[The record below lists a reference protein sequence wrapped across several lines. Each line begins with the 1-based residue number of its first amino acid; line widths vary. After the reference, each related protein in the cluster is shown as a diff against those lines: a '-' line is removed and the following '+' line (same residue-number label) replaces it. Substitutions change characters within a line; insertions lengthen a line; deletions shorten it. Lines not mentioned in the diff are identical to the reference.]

1 MINLVYP
8 NLFLFLYD
16 LREGLGEDSESLTA
30 NQKDFAAKLPTNIR
44 SSLFNRDSVFESEYL
59 ELLTNGF
66 EGFTDSDKP
75 FEGCYYP
82 VRLNNNTYGLLLGCS
97 FKEDRTPHPVSC
109 LAQFQAKINEKLNN
123 QHPNIGQT
131 WLIVTEMNN
140 QNISPEEVAKKCC
153 QSLNI
158 GLKWERDLP
167 GEGSFLGG
175 SIFELSRYQPLMQE
189 STQDSTLPTIQQLQE
204 NIHLIIAVMPSSDAV
219 KKVGGDFNTELLR
232 LFCYRHRVFW
242 AYAQSRY
249 LKKQLKKDFTF
260 IKKLADNINSQ
271 NLKQLRKTVVDAQN
285 ILPKYTTKLNYL
297 DAQIRTIEINAINYS
312 RRIGTIADRLNQ
324 IQTQSGQN
332 PIAQILPILS
342 WFQSATATSN
352 PTSTNPTPLLSQ
364 IANWQHP
371 YDLKFLK
378 KFSEDVEEKYQL
390 QVQKDYANLSPGL
403 QLLQDLINSSRAIT
417 EIEQAERDRTFQNTV
432 GILGAGLAV
441 GSIVASIEIP
451 TGEKDNFLNPP
462 LDLALSTLHIPGA
475 WLPFAI
481 KITFSLSA
489 AIAAGFFTAILI
501 WLGQRR
507 LKK

>member
-16 LREGLGEDSESLTA
+16 LREGLGDDSQSLTA
-30 NQKDFAAKLPTNIR
+30 NQKDFVAKFPTNIR
-44 SSLFNRDSVFESEYL
+44 SSLFNGDSVFESEYL
-59 ELLTNGF
+59 ELLTNKF

-75 FEGCYYP
+75 FEGYYYP
-82 VRLNNNTYGLLLGCS
+82 VRLNDTYGLLLGCS
-97 FKEDRTPHPVSC
+97 FKEDRTPHSVSC
-109 LAQFQAKINEKLNN
+109 LAQFQAKIKEKLNN

-131 WLIVTEMNN
+131 WLIVTEMDN

-158 GLKWERDLP
+158 GLKWERDFQ
-167 GEGSFLGG
+167 GKGSFLGG
-175 SIFELSRYQPLMQE
+175 SIFELSRYQLLMQE
-189 STQDSTLPTIQQLQE
+189 STQDSTPRTIQQIQE
-204 NIHLIIAVMPSSDAV
+204 NIHLLIAVMPSSDAAKTV
-219 KKVGGDFNTELLR
+219 WEDFNTELLP
-232 LFCYRHRVFW
+232 LFCYRHKVFW
-242 AYAQSRY
+242 AYAQSSY
-249 LKKQLKKDFTF
+249 LKQQLKKDFRV
-260 IKKLADNINSQ
+260 INQLVGNIYSQ

-285 ILPKYTTKLNYL
+285 ILLKYTTKLNYL

-312 RRIGTIADRLNQ
+312 RRIGTIGDRLNQ
-324 IQTQSGQN
+324 IPTQNGQN
-332 PIAQILPILS
+332 TIAQILPC
-342 WFQSATATSN
+342 
-352 PTSTNPTPLLSQ
+352 
-364 IANWQHP
+364 
-371 YDLKFLK
+371 DLKFLE
-378 KFSEDVEEKYQL
+378 KFSKDVEEKYQL

-451 TGEKDNFLNPP
+451 TCEKDNFLNPH
-462 LDLALSTLHIPGA
+462 LNSALWTLHIPSA

-489 AIAAGFFTAILI
+489 ALAAMLLTATLI
-501 WLGQRR
+501 WLGQLRV
-507 LKK
+507 KK

>member
-16 LREGLGEDSESLTA
+16 LREGLGDDSQSLTA
-30 NQKDFAAKLPTNIR
+30 NQKDFVAKFPTNIR
-44 SSLFNRDSVFESEYL
+44 SSLFSHDSVFESEYL
-59 ELLTNGF
+59 ELLTNRF
-66 EGFTDSDKP
+66 ERFTDSDKP
-75 FEGCYYP
+75 FEGYYYP
-82 VRLNNNTYGLLLGCS
+82 VRLNDTYGLLLGCS

-131 WLIVTEMNN
+131 WLIVTEIDNP
-140 QNISPEEVAKKCC
+140 NISPEEVAKECC

-175 SIFELSRYQPLMQE
+175 SIFELSRYQLLMQE
-189 STQDSTLPTIQQLQE
+189 STQDSTPPTIQQLQE
-204 NIHLIIAVMPSSDAV
+204 NIHLIIAIMPNSDAA
-219 KKVGGDFNTELLR
+219 KKIGEDFSTELLP
-232 LFCYRHRVFW
+232 LFCYRHKVFW

-249 LKKQLKKDFTF
+249 LKEQLKKDFTV
-260 IKKLADNINSQ
+260 INKLAANINSQ
-271 NLKQLRKTVVDAQN
+271 NLKLLRKTVVDAQN
-285 ILPKYTTKLNYL
+285 ILPKYTTQLNYL

-312 RRIGTIADRLNQ
+312 RRIGTIGDRLNQ
-324 IQTQSGQN
+324 IQTQNGHN

-371 YDLKFLK
+371 CDLKFLE
-378 KFSEDVEEKYQL
+378 KFSKDVEEKYQL

-432 GILGAGLAV
+432 GIIGAGLAV

-451 TGEKDNFLNPP
+451 TCEKDNFLNPH
-462 LDLALSTLHIPGA
+462 LNSALWTLHIPGA

-489 AIAAGFFTAILI
+489 AIAAGLFTATLI
-501 WLGQRR
+501 WIVQRW

>member
-16 LREGLGEDSESLTA
+16 LREGLGDDSQSLMM
-30 NQKDFAAKLPTNIR
+30 NRENFASKFPTNIR
-44 SSLFNRDSVFESEYL
+44 SSLFNGDSVFESEYL
-59 ELLTNGF
+59 ELLTNKF
-66 EGFTDSDKP
+66 DDFTDSDKP
-75 FEGCYYP
+75 FEGYYYP
-82 VRLNNNTYGLLLGCS
+82 VRLNDTYGLLLGCS

-131 WLIVTEMNN
+131 WLIVTEMDNP
-140 QNISPEEVAKKCC
+140 NISPEEVAKKCC

-158 GLKWERDLP
+158 GLKWERDFQ
-167 GEGSFLGG
+167 GKGSFLGG
-175 SIFELSRYQPLMQE
+175 SIFELSRYQLLM
-189 STQDSTLPTIQQLQE
+189 QDSTPLTIQQLQE
-204 NIHLIIAVMPSSDAV
+204 NIHLIIALMPSSDTAKTV
-219 KKVGGDFNTELLR
+219 WEDFNTELLR
-232 LFCYRHRVFW
+232 LFCYRHKVFW

-249 LKKQLKKDFTF
+249 LKQQIKKDFTV
-260 IKKLADNINSQ
+260 INQLVGNIYSQ

-312 RRIGTIADRLNQ
+312 RRIGTIGDRLNQ
-324 IQTQSGQN
+324 IQTQNGQN

-364 IANWQHP
+364 IANLQHP
-371 YDLKFLK
+371 YDLKFLE

-432 GILGAGLAV
+432 GIIGAGLAV

-451 TGEKDNFLNPP
+451 TEQNDNFLNPH
-462 LDLALSTLHIPGA
+462 LNSALWTLHIPGA

-489 AIAAGFFTAILI
+489 AIAAGLFTATLI
-501 WLGQRR
+501 WIGQLR

>member
-1 MINLVYP
+1 MINLIYP

-16 LREGLGEDSESLTA
+16 LREGLGEDAQSLTA

-44 SSLFNRDSVFESEYL
+44 LSLFGHDSVFESEYL
-59 ELLTNGF
+59 ELLTNRF

-75 FEGCYYP
+75 FEGYYYP
-82 VRLNNNTYGLLLGCS
+82 VRLNDTYGLLLGCS

-109 LAQFQAKINEKLNN
+109 LAQFQAKIKEKLNN

-131 WLIVTEMNN
+131 WLIVTEMDN

-153 QSLNI
+153 LSLNI
-158 GLKWERDLP
+158 GLQWERDFQ
-167 GEGSFLGG
+167 GKGSFLGG
-175 SIFELSRYQPLMQE
+175 SIFELSRYELRIEE
-189 STQDSTLPTIQQLQE
+189 STQDAKPRTIQQLQE
-204 NIHLIIAVMPSSDAV
+204 NIHLIIAVMPSSDAAKTV
-219 KKVGGDFNTELLR
+219 WEDFNTELLR
-232 LFCYRHRVFW
+232 LFCYRHKVFW

-249 LKKQLKKDFTF
+249 LKQQLKKDFRV
-260 IKKLADNINSQ
+260 INQLVGNIYSQ
-271 NLKQLRKTVVDAQN
+271 NLKQLCKTVVDAHN
-285 ILPKYTTKLNYL
+285 ILPKYTTELNYL

-312 RRIGTIADRLNQ
+312 RRIGTIGDRLNQ
-324 IQTQSGQN
+324 IQTQNAQN

-352 PTSTNPTPLLSQ
+352 PTCTNPTPLLSQ
-364 IANWQHP
+364 IANLQHP
-371 YDLKFLK
+371 CDLKFLE
-378 KFSEDVEEKYQL
+378 KFSEEVEEKYKL

-417 EIEQAERDRTFQNTV
+417 EIEQAQRDRTFQNTV
-432 GILGAGLAV
+432 GIIGAGLAV

-451 TGEKDNFLNPP
+451 TEPNDNFLNPP
-462 LDLALSTLHIPGA
+462 LDLALSTLHIPCA

-489 AIAAGFFTAILI
+489 ALAAGLFTAILI
-501 WLGQRR
+501 WLGQLRR
-507 LKK
+507 KN

>member
-16 LREGLGEDSESLTA
+16 LREGLGEDAQSLTA
-30 NQKDFAAKLPTNIR
+30 NQKNFAAKLPTNIR

-59 ELLTNGF
+59 ELLTNRF
-66 EGFTDSDKP
+66 EGFTENDKP
-75 FEGCYYP
+75 FEGYYLP
-82 VRLNNNTYGLLLGCS
+82 VRLNDTYGLLLGCS
-97 FKEDRTPHPVSC
+97 FKEDRTAHSVSC

-131 WLIVTEMNN
+131 WLIVTEMDNP
-140 QNISPEEVAKKCC
+140 NISPEEVAKKCC

-158 GLKWERDLP
+158 GLKWERDFK
-167 GEGSFLGG
+167 GKGSFLGG
-175 SIFELSRYQPLMQE
+175 SIFELSRYQLLIQE
-189 STQDSTLPTIQQLQE
+189 STQDAKPRTIQEIQE
-204 NIHLIIAVMPSSDAV
+204 NIHLIIALMPSSDAAKTV
-219 KKVGGDFNTELLR
+219 WEDFNTELLR
-232 LFCYRHRVFW
+232 LFCYRHKVFW

-249 LKKQLKKDFTF
+249 LKQQLKKDFRV
-260 IKKLADNINSQ
+260 INQLVGNIYSQ
-271 NLKQLRKTVVDAQN
+271 NLKQLRKTVVDAHN

-312 RRIGTIADRLNQ
+312 RRIGTIGDRLNQ
-324 IQTQSGQN
+324 IQTQNGQN

-364 IANWQHP
+364 LANLQHP
-371 YDLKFLK
+371 YDLKFLE

-417 EIEQAERDRTFQNTV
+417 EIEQAQRDRTFQDTV
-432 GILGAGLAV
+432 GILGA
-441 GSIVASIEIP
+441 
-451 TGEKDNFLNPP
+451 
-462 LDLALSTLHIPGA
+462 
-475 WLPFAI
+475 
-481 KITFSLSA
+481 
-489 AIAAGFFTAILI
+489 
-501 WLGQRR
+501 
-507 LKK
+507 

>member
-16 LREGLGEDSESLTA
+16 LGEGLGEDSQSLTT
-30 NQKDFAAKLPTNIR
+30 NRENFAAKFPTNIR
-44 SSLFNRDSVFESEYL
+44 SSLFNGDSVFESEYL
-59 ELLTNGF
+59 ELLTNRF

-82 VRLNNNTYGLLLGCS
+82 VRLNDTYGLLLGCS
-97 FKEDRTPHPVSC
+97 FKEDRTPHPVTC
-109 LAQFQAKINEKLNN
+109 LAKFQAKIKEKLNN
-123 QHPNIGQT
+123 QYPNIGQT
-131 WLIVTEMNN
+131 WLIVTEMEN

-167 GEGSFLGG
+167 GKGSFLGG
-175 SIFELSRYQPLMQE
+175 SIFELSRYQLLM
-189 STQDSTLPTIQQLQE
+189 QDSTPLTIQQLQE
-204 NIHLIIAVMPSSDAV
+204 NIHLIIALMPSSDAA
-219 KKVGGDFNTELLR
+219 KKVWEDFNTELLP
-232 LFCYRHRVFW
+232 LFCYRHKVFW

-249 LKKQLKKDFTF
+249 LKQQLKKDFTV
-260 IKKLADNINSQ
+260 INQLVGNIYSQ
-271 NLKQLRKTVVDAQN
+271 NLKQLRTTVVDAQN
-285 ILPKYTTKLNYL
+285 ILPKYTIKLNYL
-297 DAQIRTIEINAINYS
+297 DAQIRTIEINAINYT
-312 RRIGTIADRLNQ
+312 RRIGTIGDRLNQ
-324 IQTQSGQN
+324 IQAQNAQN

-352 PTSTNPTPLLSQ
+352 PTSTTPTPLLSQ
-364 IANWQHP
+364 IANLQHP
-371 YDLKFLK
+371 CDLKFLE
-378 KFSEDVEEKYQL
+378 KFSEDVEKKYQL

-417 EIEQAERDRTFQNTV
+417 EIEQAERDRKFQNTV

-451 TGEKDNFLNPP
+451 TDKNDNFLNPP
-462 LDLALSTLHIPGA
+462 LDLALSTLHIPCA

-489 AIAAGFFTAILI
+489 ALAAGLFTAILI
-501 WLGQRR
+501 WLGQHR

>member
-16 LREGLGEDSESLTA
+16 LREGLGEDSQSLTE

-44 SSLFNRDSVFESEYL
+44 SSLFDRDSVFESDYL

-66 EGFTDSDKP
+66 EDFTDSDKP
-75 FEGCYYP
+75 FEGHYYP
-82 VRLNNNTYGLLLGCS
+82 VRLNDTYGLLLGCS
-97 FKEDRTPHPVSC
+97 FQEDRTPHPVTC
-109 LAQFQAKINEKLNN
+109 LAKFQAKIKEKLNN
-123 QHPNIGQT
+123 QYPNIGQT
-131 WLIVTEMNN
+131 WLIVTEMDNP
-140 QNISPEEVAKKCC
+140 NISPEEVAKKCC

-158 GLKWERDLP
+158 GLKWERDFQ
-167 GEGSFLGG
+167 GKGSFLGG
-175 SIFELSRYQPLMQE
+175 SIFELSRYELLMDE
-189 STQDSTLPTIQQLQE
+189 STQNAKPRTIQEIQK
-204 NIHLIIAVMPSSDAV
+204 NIHLIIAVMPSSDAAKIV
-219 KKVGGDFNTELLR
+219 WEDFNTELLR
-232 LFCYRHRVFW
+232 LFCYRHKVFW

-249 LKKQLKKDFTF
+249 LKQQLKKDFRV
-260 IKKLADNINSQ
+260 INQLVGNIGSQ
-271 NLKQLRKTVVDAQN
+271 NLKQLRKTVDDAQK
-285 ILPKYTTKLNYL
+285 ISPKYTIKLNYL

-312 RRIGTIADRLNQ
+312 RRIGTIGDRLNQ
-324 IQTQSGQN
+324 IQAQNGQN

-364 IANWQHP
+364 LANLQHP
-371 YDLKFLK
+371 YDLKFLE
-378 KFSEDVEEKYQL
+378 KFSKDVEEKYQL
-390 QVQKDYANLSPGL
+390 QVQKDYANLSPGS

-417 EIEQAERDRTFQNTV
+417 EIEQAERDRNFQNTV
-432 GILGAGLAV
+432 GIIGAGLAV

-451 TGEKDNFLNPP
+451 TEQNDNFLNPP

-489 AIAAGFFTAILI
+489 ALAAGLFTATLI
-501 WLGQRR
+501 WIGQRR

>member
-16 LREGLGEDSESLTA
+16 LGEGLGEDSQSLTT
-30 NQKDFAAKLPTNIR
+30 NRENFAAKFPTNIR
-44 SSLFNRDSVFESEYL
+44 SSLFNGDSVFESEYL
-59 ELLTNGF
+59 ELLTNRF

-82 VRLNNNTYGLLLGCS
+82 VRLNDTYGLLLGCS
-97 FKEDRTPHPVSC
+97 FKEDRTPHPVTC
-109 LAQFQAKINEKLNN
+109 LAKFQAKIKEKLNN
-123 QHPNIGQT
+123 QYPNIGQT
-131 WLIVTEMNN
+131 WLIVTEMEN

-167 GEGSFLGG
+167 GKGSFLGG
-175 SIFELSRYQPLMQE
+175 SIFELSRYQLLM
-189 STQDSTLPTIQQLQE
+189 QDSTPLTIQQLQE
-204 NIHLIIAVMPSSDAV
+204 NIHLIIALMPSSDAA
-219 KKVGGDFNTELLR
+219 KKVWEDFNTELLP
-232 LFCYRHRVFW
+232 LFCYRHKVLW

-249 LKKQLKKDFTF
+249 LKQHLKKDFTV
-260 IKKLADNINSQ
+260 INQLVGNIFSQ
-271 NLKQLRKTVVDAQN
+271 NLKQLRTTVVDAQN
-285 ILPKYTTKLNYL
+285 ILPKYTIKLNYL
-297 DAQIRTIEINAINYS
+297 DAQIRTIEINAINYT
-312 RRIGTIADRLNQ
+312 RRIGTISDRLNQ
-324 IQTQSGQN
+324 IQTQNGQN

-371 YDLKFLK
+371 CDLKFLE

-432 GILGAGLAV
+432 GIIGAGLAV

-451 TGEKDNFLNPP
+451 TDEKDNFLNPY
-462 LDLALSTLHIPGA
+462 LNSALSTVDIPCA

-489 AIAAGFFTAILI
+489 ALAAGLFTATLI

>member
-16 LREGLGEDSESLTA
+16 LGEGLGEDSQSLTT
-30 NQKDFAAKLPTNIR
+30 NRENFAAKFPTNIR
-44 SSLFNRDSVFESEYL
+44 SSLFNGDSVFESEYL
-59 ELLTNGF
+59 ELLTNRF

-82 VRLNNNTYGLLLGCS
+82 VRLNDTYGLLLGCS
-97 FKEDRTPHPVSC
+97 FKEDRTPHPVTC
-109 LAQFQAKINEKLNN
+109 LAKFQAKIKEKLNN
-123 QHPNIGQT
+123 QYPNIGQT
-131 WLIVTEMNN
+131 WLIVTEMEN

-167 GEGSFLGG
+167 GKGSFLGG
-175 SIFELSRYQPLMQE
+175 SIFELSRYQLLM
-189 STQDSTLPTIQQLQE
+189 QDSTPLTIQQLQE
-204 NIHLIIAVMPSSDAV
+204 NIHLIIALMPSSDAA
-219 KKVGGDFNTELLR
+219 KKVWEDFNTELLP
-232 LFCYRHRVFW
+232 LFCYRHKVLW

-249 LKKQLKKDFTF
+249 LKQQLKKDFTV
-260 IKKLADNINSQ
+260 INQLVGNIYSQ
-271 NLKQLRKTVVDAQN
+271 NLKQLRTTVVDAQN
-285 ILPKYTTKLNYL
+285 ILPKYTIKLNYL

-312 RRIGTIADRLNQ
+312 RRLGTISDRLNQ
-324 IQTQSGQN
+324 IQAQNGQN
-332 PIAQILPILS
+332 PIAQV
-342 WFQSATATSN
+342 
-352 PTSTNPTPLLSQ
+352 
-364 IANWQHP
+364 ANLQHP
-371 YDLKFLK
+371 YDLKFLE
-378 KFSEDVEEKYQL
+378 KFSEDIEKKYQL
-390 QVQKDYANLSPGL
+390 QVQKDYANLSPGS

-417 EIEQAERDRTFQNTV
+417 EIEQAERDRNFQNTV
-432 GILGAGLAV
+432 GIIGAGLAV

-451 TGEKDNFLNPP
+451 TEQNDNFLNPP

-489 AIAAGFFTAILI
+489 ALAAGLFTAIVI
-501 WLGQRR
+501 WLGQPR

>member
-16 LREGLGEDSESLTA
+16 LGEGLGEDSQSLTT
-30 NQKDFAAKLPTNIR
+30 NRENFAAKFPTNIR
-44 SSLFNRDSVFESEYL
+44 SSLFNGDSVFESEYL
-59 ELLTNGF
+59 ELLTNRF

-82 VRLNNNTYGLLLGCS
+82 VRLNDTYGLLLGCS

-131 WLIVTEMNN
+131 WLIVTEMEN

-167 GEGSFLGG
+167 GKGSFLGG
-175 SIFELSRYQPLMQE
+175 SIFELSRYQLLM
-189 STQDSTLPTIQQLQE
+189 QDSTPLTIQQLQE
-204 NIHLIIAVMPSSDAV
+204 NIHLIIALMPSSDAA
-219 KKVGGDFNTELLR
+219 KKVWEDFNTELLP
-232 LFCYRHRVFW
+232 LFCYRHKVFW

-249 LKKQLKKDFTF
+249 LKQQLKKDFTV
-260 IKKLADNINSQ
+260 INQLVGNIYSQ
-271 NLKQLRKTVVDAQN
+271 NLKQLRTTVVDAQN
-285 ILPKYTTKLNYL
+285 ILPKYTIKLNYL

-312 RRIGTIADRLNQ
+312 RRIGTIGDRLNQ
-324 IQTQSGQN
+324 IQAQNAQN

-371 YDLKFLK
+371 CDLKFLE
-378 KFSEDVEEKYQL
+378 KFSEEVEEKYKL

-432 GILGAGLAV
+432 GIIGAGLAV

-451 TGEKDNFLNPP
+451 TCEKDNFLNPP
-462 LDLALSTLHIPGA
+462 LDLALSTLHIPGS

-489 AIAAGFFTAILI
+489 AIAAGLFTAILI

-507 LKK
+507 LKR